1 MVELTK
7 NKVIKEIK
15 ETKRIFN
22 KLRDKFGRE
31 EIKNIREKFQKKE
44 SL

>member
-7 NKVIKEIK
+7 NKAIKEIK
-15 ETKRIFN
+15 ETKKIFN
-22 KLRDKFGRE
+22 ELRDKFGKE

>member
-15 ETKRIFN
+15 ETKKIFN
-22 KLRDKFGRE
+22 ELRDKFGKE